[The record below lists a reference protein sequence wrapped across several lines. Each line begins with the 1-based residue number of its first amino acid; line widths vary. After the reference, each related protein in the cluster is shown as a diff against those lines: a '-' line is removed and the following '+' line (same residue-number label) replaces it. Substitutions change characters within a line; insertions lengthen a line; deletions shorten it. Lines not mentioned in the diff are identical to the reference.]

1 MFAETEPSEWR
12 LVVSRDAIAFFFPL
26 LFLGF
31 SRATD
36 GGGQLWQKV
45 NVEGRAKA
53 TYRAKEDCEISFQKG
68 DSLLVEESETDWL
81 RVLRRDTGTRG
92 LCPVSYVD
100 YDVPADRAS
109 SKDLLGMLGNVTVCA
124 CRF

>member
-1 MFAETEPSEWR
+1 M
-12 LVVSRDAIAFFFPL
+12 
-26 LFLGF
+26 
-31 SRATD
+31 
-36 GGGQLWQKV
+36 
-45 NVEGRAKA
+45 EGRAKA

-109 SKDLLGMLGNVTVCA
+109 SKDLLGMLGNVSSACAVCM
-124 CRF
+124 CDDSRHHYGIVLPHILQLYMSDFLD